1 MSDTSKVQHLE
12 AENETLKGKLK
23 YYKDTNRALENEL
36 SSIKVQLAHSKQ
48 EEQGSTT
55 T

>member
-1 MSDTSKVQHLE
+1 MSDTSKIQHLE

-36 SSIKVQLAHSKQ
+36 SSIKVQLAHYKQ
-48 EEQGSTT
+48 EQGSTT